1 MLLHIC
7 LSGLESC
14 GLYHAFLL
22 LTKHILVPY
31 KSKPQLRMISGENP
45 LWHGIPTISPT
56 TLGPQCHRR
65 RQGANIQRS
74 LVQRFE
80 LQTGRT
86 VDSLRRKGCS
96 NQLVKMLNNFFFGKH
111 EISVKERDV
120 NVQNISK
127 HGLICRD
134 HTWFYVNTTVISPKT
149 NHFFSSQKET
159 LLQCAHLTLSTGTIQ
174 PVLCLMLFRRSSW
187 SKSSWA
193 TRKWWERWDCRQPLE
208 W

>member
-1 MLLHIC
+1 MLAVI
-7 LSGLESC
+7 
-14 GLYHAFLL
+14 L
-22 LTKHILVPY
+22 LTNTNRII
-31 KSKPQLRMISGENP
+31 PQLRKIF
-45 LWHGIPTISPT
+45 
-56 TLGPQCHRR
+56 LGRKIFCGMVYQLGAAPPHIHPNRR

-86 VDSLRRKGCS
+86 VDSLRRTVVFKPTFRRNAQQTMCFSKKTWDLGKRKGC
-96 NQLVKMLNNFFFGKH
+96 
-111 EISVKERDV
+111 ERTKY
-120 NVQNISK
+120 IK
-127 HGLICRD
+127 TWIICRD

-174 PVLCLMLFRRSSW
+174 HVLCLMLFRRSSW